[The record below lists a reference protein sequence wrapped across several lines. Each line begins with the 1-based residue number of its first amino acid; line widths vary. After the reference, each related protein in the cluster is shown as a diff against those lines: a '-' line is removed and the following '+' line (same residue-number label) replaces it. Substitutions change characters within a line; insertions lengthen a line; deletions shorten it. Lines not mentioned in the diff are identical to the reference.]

1 MTIRALTV
9 PTVVRAAGDEP
20 EIVISTA
27 AVDREGDILEPD
39 GAELADY
46 QKNPVVGYGH
56 FRHETLPIAA
66 TTSITREP
74 GRGLRARWRWLEGDA
89 FAERVRNAW
98 EQGVLRAASV
108 GFLPL
113 DFEPRTD
120 GRGLRYT
127 RWSLLEWSLVPI
139 PANPEAVRSL
149 KALGLPVTEAGDDV
163 VLVLRDEPL
172 PESTSSTWPSRVVD
186 ARDLLRDYLG
196 SVTDATDARFD
207 PLRDADASITAF
219 LEALSAQATGRG
231 ASSRRMSPQEP
242 ERFAVDRDELADV
255 VRTTL
260 RDTLGVLV
268 ARETRAAVNQLRG
281 RID

>member
-46 QKNPVVGYGH
+46 QKNPVVGFGH
-56 FRHETLPIAA
+56 FRQEPMPIGA
-66 TTSITREP
+66 TTSVTREP
-74 GRGLRARWRWLEGDA
+74 GRGLRARWRWLEGDP
-89 FAERVRNAW
+89 FAARVRNAW

-113 DFEPRTD
+113 AHEPRKD

-127 RWSLLEWSLVPI
+127 RWTLLEWSLCPV
-139 PANPEAVRSL
+139 PANPEAVRTL
-149 KALGLPVTEAGDDV
+149 KALGLPVLDADDDV
-163 VLVLRDEPL
+163 AVVLCDEPL
-172 PESTSSTWPSRVVD
+172 PESTSTVWPSKLVD
-186 ARDLLRDYLG
+186 ARALLRAYLG
-196 SVTDATDARFD
+196 SLTNATAARFD
-207 PLRDADASITAF
+207 PLRAADRSITGF
-219 LEALSAQATGRG
+219 LEALSAEATGRA
-231 ASSRRMSPQEP
+231 ASSRRTLPQEP
-242 ERFAVDRDELADV
+242 ERFAVDRDAVVDV

-268 ARETRAAVNQLRG
+268 QRETRAAVNRLRG